1 MARGSET
8 ESAAAQRGT
17 GAEPAISTLSAVL
30 GGAALWVLCAGLAEL
45 LSHGH
50 LPFPSPA
57 LAGLTRPEIFFL
69 PLIGLGWVLFE
80 LAVIYLVTRRRAVP
94 DMASRVPSR
103 ATAWREMLALIV
115 YGAAVLIAGVFV
127 GHAIGHHA
135 IGMHLPGS
143 LFGLTDRVLPR
154 EVWAWSAYN
163 FVFFALLP
171 YVVFRRRGYSREQLN
186 LRSAN
191 VRNDT
196 LLIFVILGLELLS
209 EYSALRVLFS
219 LAPHQLELGLPLS
232 FMVHLLGTGLPV
244 MIFIYSLLFP
254 RYMKLT
260 HSVAATTILGAVTY
274 ALVHLTE
281 YWTVYDSANHAV
293 LSVVFIIL
301 VFGAPGLVK
310 SFLTVRTGN
319 AWVHLWGY
327 HAIVPHVTVDT
338 PNIVK
343 IFAIR

>member
-1 MARGSET
+1 MARGSEV
-8 ESAAAQRGT
+8 ESAAAQRGA
-17 GAEPAISTLSAVL
+17 GAEPAVSTLSSILCGAVF
-30 GGAALWVLCAGLAEL
+30 WVLCAGLTEL

-50 LPFPSPA
+50 LPFRSPA
-57 LAGLTRPEIFFL
+57 LTTLTRPEIFFL

-80 LAVIYLVTRRRAVP
+80 LLVIYLVTRRRVAP

-103 ATAWREMLALIV
+103 ATARREMLGLIG
-115 YGAAVLIAGVFV
+115 YAAAVLTAGVFV

-171 YVVFRRRGYSREQLN
+171 YLVFHWRGYSREELN

-191 VRNDT
+191 VKNDT

-219 LAPHQLELGLPLS
+219 LAPRQLELGLPLS
-232 FMVHLLGTGLPV
+232 FIVHLLGTGLPV
-244 MIFIYSLLFP
+244 MIFVYSLLLP

-274 ALVHLTE
+274 ALVHLSE

-293 LSVVFIIL
+293 LSVLFIIL

-319 AWVHLWGY
+319 AWVHLWAY

-343 IFAIR
+343 IFGIR